1 MTFIPSCLKRCNPS
15 PTYIQTSRSAHTLKA
30 GFMPPLDSVTAG
42 LDGPGLIAYDFFC
55 IFGMMFFVEGLSLFC
70 AGITST
76 KSALSQLSYSLVVSC
91 MVMLQYY
98 VVGYSLISSDIT
110 HDGDGNTLTW
120 GNFVGNFHYAFF
132 RNIDWES
139 PLEISQVLLRYGFA
153 VVPACLI
160 ASAACQRGRFIPLL
174 VFIAIWMTAVYCPV
188 AYWCWHQ
195 HGWSRTLGALDY
207 AGGTII
213 HITSG
218 FGALVYS
225 LVLGPREVYDN
236 PSEEDPPFSLSMV
249 IRGSMMMWLGWI
261 GFTGGSQMADVPS
274 ALLSVVNIML
284 SAAMGGF
291 SWMVLDF
298 IVTERQ
304 KALANQERGVIS
316 SNHGEPEESQLSL
329 VGFCSGVVSGL
340 VTITPG
346 AGFVSPSAAIVFGL
360 LGGIG
365 CNFSTK
371 IKFFVGV
378 DDPLDVFAVHG
389 MGGMIG
395 TILTGVFA
403 KSKYSVKW
411 QTLIQFLSAFSAA
424 AYTLGCTL
432 VIAVAIDSI
441 PWLSLRVPMS
451 QEYLGTDLLEHG
463 ETANFSS
470 TIGVDNNYY
479 MSRHEGMSIDRT
491 RLTQTNQNA
500 PMYPGSFDHPLLQRL
515 PLSYGNYTN
524 NGDIE

>member
-1 MTFIPSCLKRCNPS
+1 MELSHRSENPS
-15 PTYIQTSRSAHTLKA
+15 PTHIISSQIVLLLPNKP
-30 GFMPPLDSVTAG
+30 GIMPPLDSATLSG

-55 IFGMMFFVEGLSLFC
+55 IFGMMFFVEGLALFC

-91 MVMLQYY
+91 MVMIQYY
-98 VVGYSLISSDIT
+98 TVGYSLISSDVT
-110 HDGDGNTLTW
+110 GAGNENSLNW

-132 RNIDWES
+132 RNIDWEN
-139 PLEISQVLLRYGFA
+139 PVEISQVLLKYGFA

-174 VFIAIWMTAVYCPV
+174 VFVAVWMTMVYCPV

-225 LVLGPREVYDN
+225 LVLGPRVVYDN
-236 PSEEDPPFSLSMV
+236 PSDEDPPYSLSMV

-261 GFTGGSQMADVPS
+261 GFTGGSQMSDVPS
-274 ALLSVVNIML
+274 ALLSVVNTLL

-291 SWMVLDF
+291 SWMILDYV
-298 IVTERQ
+298 VTEHQRLLFKQ
-304 KALANQERGVIS
+304 QNGAMT
-316 SNHGEPEESQLSL
+316 SNYDESEESQLSL
-329 VGFCSGVVSGL
+329 VSFCSGVISGL

-346 AGFVSPSAAIVFGL
+346 AGFVSPSAAIIFGL

-371 IKFFVGV
+371 LKFFVGI

-395 TILTGVFA
+395 TVLTGVFA
-403 KSKYSVKW
+403 KSKYTVRG
-411 QTLIQFLSAFSAA
+411 QILIQLLSAFSAA

-441 PWLSLRVPMS
+441 PWLSLRVPIS

-463 ETANFSS
+463 ETSNIAAPTNL
-470 TIGVDNNYY
+470 DNGYY
-479 MSRHEGMSIDRT
+479 MSRHEGVSMDRT

-524 NGDIE
+524 SGEN